1 MSLKATKWAFD
12 QNLTPTLKVVLLSLA
27 DKASD
32 TGENCWPSIK
42 LISKECC
49 ISERSV
55 QRHLKTLEAQGF
67 IKINIRFRD
76 NKSQTSNSYKLN
88 ISAPDSLTPPHDVC
102 HPPTDVCVTQP
113 VTQLC
118 QGGGDTVLSPPE
130 QPREQPREQNHE
142 QPFKGPSTFN
152 ELNEIE
158 KNKIL
163 AILKTQNANESNELR
178 SILETALLNNT
189 IQLSPSLWLQGT
201 INNRKGNNKSTSP
214 SLPIN
219 HEKKLHSE
227 EDAKRYAS
235 TDEVIRHI
243 EKMKLVVGK

>member
-1 MSLKATKWAFD
+1 MTIKATNWAWD
-12 QNLTPTLKVVLLSLA
+12 QKLDPTLKLVLLALA
-27 DKASD
+27 DNASD
-32 TGENCWPSIK
+32 VGDKCWPSIK
-42 LISKECC
+42 LVSRKSC
-49 ISERSV
+49 ISERTV
-55 QRHLKTLEAQGF
+55 QRCIKTLEERGF
-67 IKINIRFRD
+67 IKVTRRFRN
-76 NKSQTSNSYKLN
+76 NKSQTSNSYQLN
-88 ISAPDSLTPPHDVC
+88 ISAPDKLSPPRELC
-102 HPPTDVCVTQP
+102 HPRDDMSVIQQVTQP
-113 VTQLC
+113 C
-118 QGGGDTVLSPPE
+118 QGGGDKIVSPPE
-130 QPREQPREQNHE
+130 QPREQPREQKHE
-142 QPFKGPSTFN
+142 QPEKNLSAFN

-163 AILKTQNANESNELR
+163 AILKTQNANESNDLR

-219 HEKKLHSE
+219 HEKKLHAE

-243 EKMKLVVGK
+243 AKMKLVVGK